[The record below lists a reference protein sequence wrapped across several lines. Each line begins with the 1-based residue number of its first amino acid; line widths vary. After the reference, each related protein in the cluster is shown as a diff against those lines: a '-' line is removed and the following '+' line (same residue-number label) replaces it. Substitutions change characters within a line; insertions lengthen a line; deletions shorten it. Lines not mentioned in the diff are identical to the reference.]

1 MMAAKEIFMKKIISL
16 LICISIFIS
25 CTTVFAFEFP
35 SVDWG
40 ALLAEKERMV
50 NETDLELYVQADVSN
65 LPYYGARLE
74 PKDGAYLGMIAE
86 TSENFRPL
94 GSYLTYIDA
103 MNQPDFYYPANEII
117 KGNDSAVMVG
127 WTINSL
133 DEVNYDTIRSVLNT
147 LAAYNKPMFIRFA
160 NEMNVSSLGD
170 EPERYVEIF
179 RNVAN
184 MVHEYDNFAVVWSPN
199 DLGALDSPFEF
210 FYPGDEYV
218 DWVGVSMYMIKYF
231 QGKADTSYKDSV
243 YFMTGDYAWATNRIK
258 PIMDFMAKNNINK
271 PVMISEGGVPTN
283 TNHDTDLEAWGAPR
297 MRDMLWNLVM
307 KYPQIK
313 MINYFNNH
321 RENEAERYDIND
333 YLYASDIFAEVKTSG
348 LYKTS
353 VNAPS
358 DFALVPANSGE
369 ITDIAANGI
378 LYTLAHVSNKAD
390 ITVNYAIDGE
400 WCHSSNKIP
409 YKFSFSNI
417 SSVSDGRHT
426 LRIWTEN
433 LSKEYVFYKHGS
445 KIRFGADFEPE
456 IPVVID
462 GETLE
467 TDRSPI
473 IVNDRTLVPMRAIF
487 EKLGALVN
495 WNESAQSVTAV
506 KGEKEI
512 SLAIG
517 GDVMYINGEAKTLDV
532 PAMLY
537 NGRTLVPVRAVSE
550 ALGCGV
556 EWLGEENKV
565 VITTNK

>member
-1 MMAAKEIFMKKIISL
+1 MKKIISL
-16 LICISIFIS
+16 LLCITILLT
-25 CTTVFAFEFP
+25 CTSAFAFTFP

-50 NETDLELYVQADVSN
+50 NETDFELYIQGDVSN
-65 LPYYGARLE
+65 LPYFGARLE

-86 TSENFRPL
+86 TSGNFWPL

-103 MNQPDFYYPANEII
+103 MNQPDLYYPANEII
-117 KGNDSAVMVG
+117 KANDSAVMVG

-133 DEVNYDTIRSVLNT
+133 DEVNYDTVRSVLNT
-147 LAAYNKPMFIRFA
+147 LAGYNKPMFIRFA

-170 EPERYVEIF
+170 DPERYIEIF

-199 DLGALDSPFEF
+199 DLGALDRPFEF

-258 PIMDFMAKNNINK
+258 PIMDFMAKNGINK

-283 TNHDTDLEAWGAPR
+283 TNHDTGLEAWGAPR

-321 RENEAERYDIND
+321 RANEAERYDIND
-333 YLYASDIFAEVKTSG
+333 YQYASDIFAEVKTSG
-348 LYKTS
+348 LYKTG

-358 DFALVPANSGE
+358 DFALIPANSGE
-369 ITDIAANGI
+369 IVDISANST
-378 LYTLAHVSNKAD
+378 LYTLAHVPNKPD
-390 ITVNYAIDGE
+390 IAVNYAIDGE
-400 WCHSSNKIP
+400 WCHSSDKIP

-417 SSVSDGRHT
+417 DIHSVSDGQHT
-426 LRIWTEN
+426 LKIWTED
-433 LSKEYVFYKHGS
+433 LIKEYVFYKHGS

-456 IPVVID
+456 IKVVID

-467 TDRSPI
+467 TDQSPI

-487 EKLGALVN
+487 EKLGASVD
-495 WNESAQSVTAV
+495 WNESAQAVTAV
-506 KGEKEI
+506 KGEREI

-517 GDVMYINGEAKTLDV
+517 GDVMRIDGEAKTLDV

-537 NGRTLVPVRAVSE
+537 NERTLVPVRAVSE
-550 ALGCGV
+550 ALNCNV
-556 EWLGEENKV
+556 NWVGEENTV
-565 VITTNK
+565 VITTK

>member
-1 MMAAKEIFMKKIISL
+1 MKKIISL
-16 LICISIFIS
+16 LLCITILLS
-25 CTTVFAFEFP
+25 CTSAFAFTFP

-50 NETDLELYVQADVSN
+50 NETDFELYIQGDVSN
-65 LPYYGARLE
+65 LPYFGARLE

-86 TSENFRPL
+86 TSGNFWPL

-103 MNQPDFYYPANEII
+103 MNQPDLYYPANEII
-117 KGNDSAVMVG
+117 KANDSAVMVG

-147 LAAYNKPMFIRFA
+147 LASYNKPMFIRFA

-170 EPERYVEIF
+170 DPERYIEIF
-179 RNVAN
+179 RNIAN

-199 DLGALDSPFEF
+199 DLGALDRPFEF

-258 PIMDFMAKNNINK
+258 PIMDFMAKNGINK

-283 TNHDTDLEAWGAPR
+283 TNHDTGLEAWGAPR

-321 RENEAERYDIND
+321 RANEAERYDIND
-333 YLYASDIFAEVKTSG
+333 YQYASDIFAEVKTSG
-348 LYKTS
+348 LYKTG

-358 DFALVPANSGE
+358 DFALIPANSGE
-369 ITDIAANGI
+369 IVDISANST
-378 LYTLAHVSNKAD
+378 LYTLAHVPNKPD
-390 ITVNYAIDGE
+390 IAVNYAIDGE
-400 WCHSSNKIP
+400 WCHSPDKIP

-417 SSVSDGRHT
+417 SSVSDGQHT
-426 LRIWTEN
+426 LKIWTED
-433 LSKEYVFYKHGS
+433 LIKEYVFYKHGS

-456 IPVVID
+456 IKVVID

-467 TDRSPI
+467 TDQSPI

-487 EKLGALVN
+487 EKLGASVD
-495 WNESAQSVTAV
+495 WNESAQAVTAV
-506 KGEKEI
+506 KGEREI

-517 GDVMYINGEAKTLDV
+517 GDVMRIDGEAKTLDV

-537 NGRTLVPVRAVSE
+537 NERTLVPVRAVSE
-550 ALGCGV
+550 ALNCNV
-556 EWLGEENKV
+556 NWVGEENTV
-565 VITTNK
+565 VITTK

>member
-1 MMAAKEIFMKKIISL
+1 MKKVISL
-16 LICISIFIS
+16 LLCITILLS
-25 CTTVFAFEFP
+25 CTSAFAFTFP

-50 NETDLELYVQADVSN
+50 NETDFELYIQGDVSN
-65 LPYYGARLE
+65 LPYFGARLE

-86 TSENFRPL
+86 TSGNFWPL

-103 MNQPDFYYPANEII
+103 MNQPDLYYPANEII
-117 KGNDSAVMVG
+117 KANDSAVMVG

-133 DEVNYDTIRSVLNT
+133 DEVNYDTVRSVLNT
-147 LAAYNKPMFIRFA
+147 LAGYNKPMFIRFA

-170 EPERYVEIF
+170 DPERYIEIF

-199 DLGALDSPFEF
+199 DLGALDRPFEF

-258 PIMDFMAKNNINK
+258 PIMDFMAKNGINK

-283 TNHDTDLEAWGAPR
+283 TNHDTGLEAWGAPR

-321 RENEAERYDIND
+321 RANEAERYDIND
-333 YLYASDIFAEVKTSG
+333 YQYAADIFAEVKTSG
-348 LYKTS
+348 LYKTG

-358 DFALVPANSGE
+358 DFALIPANSGE
-369 ITDIAANGI
+369 IIDISANST
-378 LYTLAHVSNKAD
+378 LYTLAHVPNKPD
-390 ITVNYAIDGE
+390 IAVNYAIDGE
-400 WCHSSNKIP
+400 WCHSSDKIP

-417 SSVSDGRHT
+417 GSVSDVQHT
-426 LRIWTEN
+426 LKIWTED
-433 LSKEYVFYKHGS
+433 LIKEYVFYKHGS

-456 IPVVID
+456 IKVVID

-467 TDRSPI
+467 TDQSPI

-487 EKLGALVN
+487 EKLGASVD
-495 WNESAQSVTAV
+495 WNESAQAVTAV
-506 KGEKEI
+506 KGEREI

-517 GDVMYINGEAKTLDV
+517 GDVMRIDGEAKTLDV

-537 NGRTLVPVRAVSE
+537 NERTLVPVRAVSE
-550 ALGCGV
+550 ALNCNV
-556 EWLGEENKV
+556 NWVGEENTV
-565 VITTNK
+565 VITTK

>member
-1 MMAAKEIFMKKIISL
+1 MKKIISL
-16 LICISIFIS
+16 LLCITILLS
-25 CTTVFAFEFP
+25 CTSAFAFTFP

-50 NETDLELYVQADVSN
+50 NETDFELYIQGDVSN
-65 LPYYGARLE
+65 LPYFGARLE

-86 TSENFRPL
+86 TSENFWPL

-103 MNQPDFYYPANEII
+103 MNQPDLYYPANEII
-117 KGNDSAVMVG
+117 KDNDSAIMVG

-133 DEVNYDTIRSVLNT
+133 DEVNYDTVRSVLNT
-147 LAAYNKPMFIRFA
+147 LASYNKPMFIRFA

-170 EPERYVEIF
+170 DPDRYIEIF

-199 DLGALDSPFEF
+199 DLGALDRPFEF

-258 PIMDFMAKNNINK
+258 PIMDFMAKNGINK

-283 TNHDTDLEAWGAPR
+283 TNHDAGLEAWGAPR

-321 RENEAERYDIND
+321 RANEAERYDIND
-333 YLYASDIFAEVKTSG
+333 YQYASDIFTEVKTSG
-348 LYKTS
+348 LYKTG

-358 DFALVPANSGE
+358 DFALIPANSGE
-369 ITDIAANGI
+369 IVDISANST
-378 LYTLAHVSNKAD
+378 LYTLAHVPNKPD
-390 ITVNYAIDGE
+390 IAVNYAIDGE
-400 WCHSSNKIP
+400 WCHSSDKIP

-417 SSVSDGRHT
+417 DIHSVSDGQHT
-426 LRIWTEN
+426 LKIWTED
-433 LSKEYVFYKHGS
+433 LIKEYVFYKHGS

-456 IPVVID
+456 IKVVID

-467 TDRSPI
+467 TDQSPI

-487 EKLGALVN
+487 EKLGASVD
-495 WNESAQSVTAV
+495 WNESAQAVTAV
-506 KGEKEI
+506 KGEREI

-517 GDVMYINGEAKTLDV
+517 GDVMRIDGEAKTLDV

-537 NGRTLVPVRAVSE
+537 NERTLVPVRAVSE
-550 ALGCGV
+550 ALNCNV
-556 EWLGEENKV
+556 NWIGEENTV
-565 VITTNK
+565 VITTK

>member
-1 MMAAKEIFMKKIISL
+1 MKKLISF
-16 LICISIFIS
+16 LICLSIILT
-25 CTTVFAFEFP
+25 CTSAFAFTFP

-50 NETDLELYVQADVSN
+50 NETDFELYIQGDVSN
-65 LPYYGARLE
+65 LPYFGARLE

-86 TSENFRPL
+86 TSGNFWPL

-103 MNQPDFYYPANEII
+103 MNQPDLYYPANEII
-117 KGNDSAVMVG
+117 KANDSAVMVG

-147 LAAYNKPMFIRFA
+147 LASYNKPMFIRFA

-170 EPERYVEIF
+170 DPERYIEIF

-199 DLGALDSPFEF
+199 DLGALDRPFEF

-258 PIMDFMAKNNINK
+258 PIMDFMAKNGINK

-283 TNHDTDLEAWGAPR
+283 TNYDTGLEAWGAPR

-321 RENEAERYDIND
+321 RANEAERYDIND
-333 YLYASDIFAEVKTSG
+333 YQYASDIFAEVKTSG
-348 LYKTS
+348 LYKTG

-358 DFALVPANSGE
+358 DFALIPANSGE
-369 ITDIAANGI
+369 IIDISANST
-378 LYTLAHVSNKAD
+378 LYTLAHVPNKPD
-390 ITVNYAIDGE
+390 IAVNYAIDGE
-400 WCHSSNKIP
+400 WCHSSDKIP

-417 SSVSDGRHT
+417 DIHSVSDGQHT
-426 LRIWTEN
+426 LKIWTED
-433 LSKEYVFYKHGS
+433 LIKEYVFYKHGS

-456 IPVVID
+456 IKVVID

-467 TDRSPI
+467 TDQSPI

-487 EKLGALVN
+487 EKLGASVD
-495 WNESAQSVTAV
+495 WNESAQAVTAV
-506 KGEKEI
+506 KGEREI

-517 GDVMYINGEAKTLDV
+517 GDVMRIDGEAKTLDV

-537 NGRTLVPVRAVSE
+537 NERTLVPVRAVSE
-550 ALGCGV
+550 ALNCNV
-556 EWLGEENKV
+556 NWIGEENTV
-565 VITTNK
+565 VITTK

>member
-1 MMAAKEIFMKKIISL
+1 MKKLISF
-16 LICISIFIS
+16 LICLSIILT
-25 CTTVFAFEFP
+25 CTSAFAFTFP

-50 NETDLELYVQADVSN
+50 NETDFELYIQGDVSN
-65 LPYYGARLE
+65 LPYFGARLE

-86 TSENFRPL
+86 TSGNFWPL

-103 MNQPDFYYPANEII
+103 MNQPDLYYPANEII
-117 KGNDSAVMVG
+117 KANDSAVMVG

-133 DEVNYDTIRSVLNT
+133 DEVNYDTVRSVLNT
-147 LAAYNKPMFIRFA
+147 LAGYNKPMFIRFA

-170 EPERYVEIF
+170 DPDRYIEIF

-199 DLGALDSPFEF
+199 DLGALDRPFEF

-283 TNHDTDLEAWGAPR
+283 TNHDTGLEAWGAPR

-321 RENEAERYDIND
+321 RANEAERYDIND
-333 YLYASDIFAEVKTSG
+333 YQYASDIFAEVKTSG
-348 LYKTS
+348 LYKTG

-358 DFALVPANSGE
+358 DFALIPANSRE
-369 ITDIAANGI
+369 IVDISANST
-378 LYTLAHVSNKAD
+378 LYTLAHVPNKPD
-390 ITVNYAIDGE
+390 IAVNYAIDGE
-400 WCHSSNKIP
+400 WCHSSDKIP

-417 SSVSDGRHT
+417 DIHSVSDGQHI
-426 LRIWTEN
+426 LKIWTED
-433 LSKEYVFYKHGS
+433 LIKEYVFYKHGS

-456 IPVVID
+456 IKVVID

-467 TDRSPI
+467 TDQSPI

-487 EKLGALVN
+487 EKLGASVD
-495 WNESAQSVTAV
+495 WNESAQAVTAV
-506 KGEKEI
+506 KGEREI

-517 GDVMYINGEAKTLDV
+517 GDVMRIDGEAKTLDV

-537 NGRTLVPVRAVSE
+537 NERTLVPVRAVSE
-550 ALGCGV
+550 ALNCNV
-556 EWLGEENKV
+556 NWVGEENTV
-565 VITTNK
+565 VITTK

>member
-1 MMAAKEIFMKKIISL
+1 MKKIISL
-16 LICISIFIS
+16 LLCITILLS
-25 CTTVFAFEFP
+25 CTSAFAFAFP

-50 NETDLELYVQADVSN
+50 NETDFELYIQGDVSN
-65 LPYYGARLE
+65 LPYFGARLE

-86 TSENFRPL
+86 TSENFWPL

-117 KGNDSAVMVG
+117 KANDSAVMVG

-147 LAAYNKPMFIRFA
+147 LASYNKPMFIRFA

-170 EPERYVEIF
+170 DPGRYIEIF

-199 DLGALDSPFEF
+199 DLGALDRPFEF

-218 DWVGVSMYMIKYF
+218 DWIGVSMYMIKYF
-231 QGKADTSYKDSV
+231 QGKTDTSYKDSV

-258 PIMDFMAKNNINK
+258 PIMDFMAKNGINK

-283 TNHDTDLEAWGAPR
+283 TNHDTGLEAWGAPR

-321 RENEAERYDIND
+321 RANEAERYDIND
-333 YLYASDIFAEVKTSG
+333 YQYASDIFAEVKTSG
-348 LYKTS
+348 LYKTG

-358 DFALVPANSGE
+358 DFALIPANSCE
-369 ITDIAANGI
+369 IIDIAVNST
-378 LYTLAHVSNKAD
+378 LYTLAHVPNKPD
-390 ITVNYAIDGE
+390 IAVNYAIDGE
-400 WCHSSNKIP
+400 WKHSSDKIP

-417 SSVSDGRHT
+417 DIHSVSDGQHT
-426 LRIWTEN
+426 LKIWTED
-433 LSKEYVFYKHGS
+433 LIKEYVFYKHGT

-456 IPVVID
+456 IKVVID

-467 TDRSPI
+467 TDQAPI

-487 EKLGALVN
+487 EKLGASVD
-495 WNESAQSVTAV
+495 WNESAQAVTAV
-506 KGEKEI
+506 KGEREI

-517 GDVMYINGEAKTLDV
+517 GDVMRIDGEAKTLDV

-537 NGRTLVPVRAVSE
+537 NERTLVPVRAVSE
-550 ALGCGV
+550 ALNCNV
-556 EWLGEENKV
+556 NWVGEENTV
-565 VITTNK
+565 VITTK

>member
-1 MMAAKEIFMKKIISL
+1 MKKLISL
-16 LICISIFIS
+16 LICLSIILT
-25 CTTVFAFEFP
+25 CTGAFAFAFP

-50 NETDLELYVQADVSN
+50 NETDFELYIQGDVSN
-65 LPYYGARLE
+65 LPYFGARLE

-86 TSENFRPL
+86 TSGNFWPL

-117 KGNDSAVMVG
+117 KANDSAVMVG

-147 LAAYNKPMFIRFA
+147 LASYNKPMFIRFA
-160 NEMNVSSLGD
+160 NEMNVFSLGD
-170 EPERYVEIF
+170 DPERYIEIF
-179 RNVAN
+179 QNVAN

-199 DLGALDSPFEF
+199 DLGALDRPFEF

-218 DWVGVSMYMIKYF
+218 DWIGVSMYMIKYF
-231 QGKADTSYKDSV
+231 QGKTDTSYKDSV

-258 PIMDFMAKNNINK
+258 PIMDFMAKNGINK

-321 RENEAERYDIND
+321 RANEAERYDIND
-333 YLYASDIFAEVKTSG
+333 YQYASDIFAEVKTSG
-348 LYKTS
+348 LYKKG

-358 DFALVPANSGE
+358 DFALIPANSGE
-369 ITDIAANGI
+369 IVDISANST
-378 LYTLAHVSNKAD
+378 LYTLAHVPNKPD
-390 ITVNYAIDGE
+390 IAVNYAIDGE
-400 WCHSSNKIP
+400 WCHSSDKIP

-417 SSVSDGRHT
+417 DIHSVSDGQHT
-426 LRIWTEN
+426 LKIWTED
-433 LSKEYVFYKHGS
+433 LIKEYVFYKHGT

-456 IPVVID
+456 IKVVID

-467 TDRSPI
+467 TDQSPI

-487 EKLGALVN
+487 EKLGASVD
-495 WNESAQSVTAV
+495 WNESAQAVTAV
-506 KGEKEI
+506 KGEREI

-517 GDVMYINGEAKTLDV
+517 GDVMRIDGEAKTLDV

-537 NGRTLVPVRAVSE
+537 NERTLVPVRAVSE
-550 ALGCGV
+550 ALNCNV
-556 EWLGEENKV
+556 NWVGEENTV
-565 VITTNK
+565 VITTK

>member
-1 MMAAKEIFMKKIISL
+1 MKKLISF
-16 LICISIFIS
+16 LICLSTILS
-25 CTTVFAFEFP
+25 CTSAFAFTFP

-50 NETDLELYVQADVSN
+50 NETDFELYIQGDVSN
-65 LPYYGARLE
+65 LPYFGARLE

-86 TSENFRPL
+86 TSGNFWPL

-103 MNQPDFYYPANEII
+103 MNQPDLYYPANEII
-117 KGNDSAVMVG
+117 KDNDSAVMVG

-133 DEVNYDTIRSVLNT
+133 DEVNYDTVRSVLNT
-147 LAAYNKPMFIRFA
+147 LAGYNKPMFIRFA

-170 EPERYVEIF
+170 DPDRYIEIF

-199 DLGALDSPFEF
+199 DLGALDRPFEF

-258 PIMDFMAKNNINK
+258 PIMDFMAKNGINK

-283 TNHDTDLEAWGAPR
+283 TNHDTGLEAWGAPR

-321 RENEAERYDIND
+321 RANEAERYDIND
-333 YLYASDIFAEVKTSG
+333 YQYASDIFAEVKTSG
-348 LYKTS
+348 LYKTG

-358 DFALVPANSGE
+358 DFALIPANSGE
-369 ITDIAANGI
+369 IIDISANST
-378 LYTLAHVSNKAD
+378 LYTLAHVPNKPD
-390 ITVNYAIDGE
+390 IAVNYAIDGE
-400 WCHSSNKIP
+400 WKHSSDKIP

-417 SSVSDGRHT
+417 DIHSVSDGQHT
-426 LRIWTEN
+426 LKIWTED
-433 LSKEYVFYKHGS
+433 LIKEYVFYKHGS

-456 IPVVID
+456 IKVVID

-467 TDRSPI
+467 TDQSPI

-487 EKLGALVN
+487 EKLGASVD
-495 WNESAQSVTAV
+495 WNESAQAVTAV
-506 KGEKEI
+506 KGEREI
-512 SLAIG
+512 SIAIG
-517 GDVMYINGEAKTLDV
+517 GDVMRIDGEAKTLDV

-537 NGRTLVPVRAVSE
+537 NERTLVPVRAVSE
-550 ALGCGV
+550 ALNCNV
-556 EWLGEENKV
+556 NWIGEENTV
-565 VITTNK
+565 VITTK

>member
-1 MMAAKEIFMKKIISL
+1 MKKLISL
-16 LICISIFIS
+16 LICLSIILT
-25 CTTVFAFEFP
+25 CTGAFAFAFP

-50 NETDLELYVQADVSN
+50 NETDFELYIQGDVSN
-65 LPYYGARLE
+65 LPYFGARLE

-86 TSENFRPL
+86 TSGNFWPL

-117 KGNDSAVMVG
+117 KANDSAVMVG

-147 LAAYNKPMFIRFA
+147 LASYNKPMFIRFA

-170 EPERYVEIF
+170 DPERYIEIF

-199 DLGALDSPFEF
+199 DLGALDRPFEF

-218 DWVGVSMYMIKYF
+218 DWIGVSMYMIKYF
-231 QGKADTSYKDSV
+231 QGKTDTSYKDSV

-258 PIMDFMAKNNINK
+258 PIMDFMAKNGINK

-321 RENEAERYDIND
+321 RANEAERYDIND
-333 YLYASDIFAEVKTSG
+333 YQYASDIFAEVKTSG
-348 LYKTS
+348 LYKTG
-353 VNAPS
+353 VNAQS
-358 DFALVPANSGE
+358 DFALIPANSGE
-369 ITDIAANGI
+369 IIDIAVNST
-378 LYTLAHVSNKAD
+378 LYTLAHVPNKPD
-390 ITVNYAIDGE
+390 IAVNYAIDGE
-400 WCHSSNKIP
+400 WKHSSDKIP

-417 SSVSDGRHT
+417 DIHSVSDGQHT
-426 LRIWTEN
+426 LKIWTED
-433 LSKEYVFYKHGS
+433 LIKEYVFYKHGT

-456 IPVVID
+456 IKVVID

-467 TDRSPI
+467 TDQAPI

-487 EKLGALVN
+487 EKLGASVD
-495 WNESAQSVTAV
+495 WNESAQAVTAV
-506 KGEKEI
+506 KGEREI

-517 GDVMYINGEAKTLDV
+517 GDVMRIDGEAKTLDV

-537 NGRTLVPVRAVSE
+537 NERTLVPVRAVSE
-550 ALGCGV
+550 ALNCNV
-556 EWLGEENKV
+556 NWIGEENTV
-565 VITTNK
+565 AITTK

>member
-1 MMAAKEIFMKKIISL
+1 M
-16 LICISIFIS
+16 
-25 CTTVFAFEFP
+25 
-35 SVDWG
+35 
-40 ALLAEKERMV
+40 
-50 NETDLELYVQADVSN
+50 SN
-65 LPYYGARLE
+65 LPYFGARLE

-86 TSENFRPL
+86 TSENFWPL

-103 MNQPDFYYPANEII
+103 MNQPDLYYPANEII
-117 KGNDSAVMVG
+117 KANDSAVMVG

-147 LAAYNKPMFIRFA
+147 LASYNKPMFIRFA

-170 EPERYVEIF
+170 DPERYIEIF

-199 DLGALDSPFEF
+199 DLGALDRPFEF

-231 QGKADTSYKDSV
+231 QGKTDTSYKDSV

-258 PIMDFMAKNNINK
+258 PIMDFMAKNGINK

-283 TNHDTDLEAWGAPR
+283 TNHDTDLKAWGAPR

-321 RENEAERYDIND
+321 RANEAERYDIND
-333 YLYASDIFAEVKTSG
+333 YQYASDIFAEVKTSG
-348 LYKTS
+348 LYKTG
-353 VNAPS
+353 VNAQS
-358 DFALVPANSGE
+358 DFALIPANSGE
-369 ITDIAANGI
+369 IIDIAVNST
-378 LYTLAHVSNKAD
+378 LYTLAHVPNKPD
-390 ITVNYAIDGE
+390 IAVNYAIDGE
-400 WCHSSNKIP
+400 WKHSSDKIP

-417 SSVSDGRHT
+417 DIHSVSDGQHT
-426 LRIWTEN
+426 LKIWTED
-433 LSKEYVFYKHGS
+433 LIKEYVFYKHGT

-456 IPVVID
+456 IKVVID

-467 TDRSPI
+467 TDQSPI

-487 EKLGALVN
+487 EKLGASVD
-495 WNESAQSVTAV
+495 WNESAQAVTAV
-506 KGEKEI
+506 KGEREI

-517 GDVMYINGEAKTLDV
+517 GDVMRIDGEAKTLDV

-537 NGRTLVPVRAVSE
+537 NERTLVPVRAVSE
-550 ALGCGV
+550 ALNCNV
-556 EWLGEENKV
+556 NWIGEENTV
-565 VITTNK
+565 VITTK

>member
-1 MMAAKEIFMKKIISL
+1 MKKLISF
-16 LICISIFIS
+16 LICLSIILT
-25 CTTVFAFEFP
+25 CTSAFAFTFP

-50 NETDLELYVQADVSN
+50 NETDFELYIQGDVSN
-65 LPYYGARLE
+65 LPYFGARLE

-86 TSENFRPL
+86 TSGNFWPL

-103 MNQPDFYYPANEII
+103 MNQPDLYYPANEII
-117 KGNDSAVMVG
+117 KANDSAVMVG

-147 LAAYNKPMFIRFA
+147 LASYNKPMFIRFA

-170 EPERYVEIF
+170 DPERYIEIF

-199 DLGALDSPFEF
+199 DLGALDRPFEF

-258 PIMDFMAKNNINK
+258 PIMDFMAKNGINK

-283 TNHDTDLEAWGAPR
+283 TNHDTGLEAWGAPR

-321 RENEAERYDIND
+321 RANEAERYDIND
-333 YLYASDIFAEVKTSG
+333 YQYASDIFAEVKTSG
-348 LYKTS
+348 LYKTG

-358 DFALVPANSGE
+358 DFALIPANSGE
-369 ITDIAANGI
+369 IVDISANST
-378 LYTLAHVSNKAD
+378 LYTLAHVPNKPD
-390 ITVNYAIDGE
+390 IAVNYAIDGE
-400 WCHSSNKIP
+400 WCHSSDKIP
-409 YKFSFSNI
+409 YKFNFSNI
-417 SSVSDGRHT
+417 GSVSDGQHT
-426 LRIWTEN
+426 LKIWTED
-433 LSKEYVFYKHGS
+433 LIKEYVFYKHGS

-456 IPVVID
+456 IKVVID

-467 TDRSPI
+467 TDQSPI

-487 EKLGALVN
+487 EKLGASVD
-495 WNESAQSVTAV
+495 WNESAQAVTAV
-506 KGEKEI
+506 KGEREI

-517 GDVMYINGEAKTLDV
+517 GDVMRIDGEAKTLDV

-537 NGRTLVPVRAVSE
+537 NERTLVPVRAVSE
-550 ALGCGV
+550 ALNCNV
-556 EWLGEENKV
+556 NWDGEENTV
-565 VITTNK
+565 VITTK

>member
-1 MMAAKEIFMKKIISL
+1 MKKIISL
-16 LICISIFIS
+16 LLCITILLS
-25 CTTVFAFEFP
+25 CTSAFAFTFP

-50 NETDLELYVQADVSN
+50 NETDFELYIQGDVSN
-65 LPYYGARLE
+65 LPYFGARLE

-86 TSENFRPL
+86 TSGNFWPL

-103 MNQPDFYYPANEII
+103 MNQPDLYYPANEII
-117 KGNDSAVMVG
+117 KANDSAVMVG

-147 LAAYNKPMFIRFA
+147 LASYNKPMFIRFA

-170 EPERYVEIF
+170 DPDRYIEIF

-199 DLGALDSPFEF
+199 DLGALDRPFEF

-258 PIMDFMAKNNINK
+258 PIMDFMAKNGINK

-283 TNHDTDLEAWGAPR
+283 TNHDTGLEAWGAPR

-321 RENEAERYDIND
+321 RANEAERYDIND
-333 YLYASDIFAEVKTSG
+333 YQYASDIFAEVKTSG
-348 LYKTS
+348 LYKTG

-358 DFALVPANSGE
+358 DFALIPANSGE
-369 ITDIAANGI
+369 IVDISANST
-378 LYTLAHVSNKAD
+378 LYTLAHVPNKPD
-390 ITVNYAIDGE
+390 IAVNYAIDGE
-400 WCHSSNKIP
+400 WKHSSDKIP

-417 SSVSDGRHT
+417 DIHSVSDGQHT
-426 LRIWTEN
+426 LKIWTED
-433 LSKEYVFYKHGS
+433 LIKEYVFYKHGS

-456 IPVVID
+456 IKVVID

-467 TDRSPI
+467 TDQSPI

-487 EKLGALVN
+487 EKLGASVD
-495 WNESAQSVTAV
+495 WNESAQAVTAV
-506 KGEKEI
+506 KGEREI
-512 SLAIG
+512 SIAIG
-517 GDVMYINGEAKTLDV
+517 GDVMRIDGEAKTLDV

-537 NGRTLVPVRAVSE
+537 NERTLVPVRAVSE
-550 ALGCGV
+550 ALNCNV
-556 EWLGEENKV
+556 NWIGEENTV
-565 VITTNK
+565 VITTK